1 MFRSL
6 RHPNYRLWFFG
17 YSISLVGTW
26 MQTMAQQV
34 LVYRLTGSGAALGAV
49 NFIGLIPL
57 LPLTLWGGSIADRF
71 PKRNV
76 ILIVQCVLFFQALLL
91 AVLTWSGV
99 IEVWH
104 VYLLAFVN
112 GAATAVDLPT
122 RQAFTVEM
130 VEGKE
135 DLANA
140 IGLNSAIF
148 NGARAV
154 GPALAG
160 LVVAATGEGT
170 AFFINALTFSTVI
183 GSLLLMKSLPAVRPL
198 VKKATVSQ
206 HMLEGLKYVS
216 KNKTLLTLISLVAV
230 SAFLSMPYNTV
241 MPVFADTVLNIS
253 ANPFVNAICNS
264 PQTFIHCQTPE
275 ALPLGFLFTMVGLG
289 AVIGAFI
296 VAGLP
301 YNSRRGYL
309 LTIGNIAFPIT
320 LVFFSISTEY
330 ILSLVI
336 LFFVGISFVLQNAL
350 ANTLVQMSCPDDIR
364 GRVMSVYTLVFQG
377 MMRLGG
383 LQAGLMSDWISA
395 PLSVGIGAVISLAY
409 GLYTAVR
416 SPIIRRL

>member
-34 LVYRLTGSGAALGAV
+34 LVYRLTGSGAALGLI

-71 PKRNV
+71 PKRKV
-76 ILIVQCVLFFQALLL
+76 ILVVQCVLLIQALLL
-91 AVLTWSGV
+91 AIFTWSGI

-104 VYLLAFVN
+104 VYLLAFIM

-148 NGARAV
+148 NGARAL
-154 GPALAG
+154 GPAFAG
-160 LVVAATGEGT
+160 IVVAATGEGT
-170 AFFINALTFSTVI
+170 AFFINALTFLSVI
-183 GSLLLMKSLPAVRPL
+183 ASLLLMKNLPPVRSRAQGSS
-198 VKKATVSQ
+198 VTQ
-206 HMLEGLKYVS
+206 HTLEGLHYVR
-216 KNKTLLTLISLVAV
+216 KNRTLLILISLVAV

-241 MPVFADTVLNIS
+241 MPVFAETVLKDS
-253 ANPFVNAICNS
+253 ARPVVESICN
-264 PQTFIHCQTPE
+264 TAVTGLHCQAPE
-275 ALPLGFLFTMVGLG
+275 ALPLGFLLTMVGLG
-289 AVIGAFI
+289 AVVGAFI

-301 YNSRRGYL
+301 YNSRRGL
-309 LTIGNIAFPIT
+309 FLTIGNIAFPVALI
-320 LVFFSISTEY
+320 LFSLSKDFVFS
-330 ILSLVI
+330 LSI

-350 ANTLVQMSCPDDIR
+350 ANTLVQMTCPDELR

-377 MMRLGG
+377 MMRIGAF
-383 LQAGLMSDWISA
+383 QAGVMTDWISA
-395 PLSVGIGAVISLAY
+395 PLSVGIGAAASLIY
-409 GLYTAVR
+409 GLFIAIRTPSV
-416 SPIIRRL
+416 RRL